1 MLREPVRGTA
11 AVRLGGRPVGVLEFQ
26 RGGCTFRYTDDQ
38 FDPQHPVLGQVF
50 EERPRARHRSRV
62 GLPHWFA
69 NLLPE
74 VGSGL
79 RRYYMAQW
87 GDRHLDDARLL
98 LALGEDLPGAVTVSP
113 LDIPQSGI
121 LIRPAVAQASTERIH
136 LSSLAGAQLK
146 MSVVRSGERLTLPA
160 HGGSGELIAKLPE
173 RTFDNL
179 CENEYLM
186 MRWAAAAGLDVP
198 AVELVSAGRIP
209 QIFETVLE
217 PSSLVYL
224 VARFDRGEAGAKIHI
239 EDFAQVVDVPPALR
253 DQGATYDTIA
263 ATLNELTGEGGAM
276 EYVSRLVAMVLMG
289 NTDAHLKNWSLI
301 YADGHTPQLSPAYD
315 LVSST
320 AYRRL
325 ALSALTFSLGGEKA
339 PNQVDLE
346 CFRRLAGMAGMAE
359 EAVVDVAAGTAEAMA
374 QAWPDI
380 RREDGG
386 LFPALAEHIDARLA
400 KHPLLP

>member
-1 MLREPVRGTA
+1 MWHKPVSGTA
-11 AVRLGGRPVGVLEFQ
+11 QVRLSGRPVGVLEFRQ
-26 RGGCTFRYTDDQ
+26 GGSIFRYTDD
-38 FDPQHPVLGQVF
+38 FLDPRHPVLGQVF
-50 EERPRARHRSRV
+50 EERPRARHRSPV

-113 LDIPQSGI
+113 VDIPESG
-121 LIRPAVAQASTERIH
+121 LLTAPATTAVREDRMH

-146 MSVVRSGERLTLPA
+146 MSVIRSGERLTLPA
-160 HGGSGELIAKLPE
+160 RGSSGELIAKLPE
-173 RTFDNL
+173 RTFENL

-186 MRWAAAAGLDVP
+186 MRWAAAAGLEVP
-198 AVELVSAGRIP
+198 AVELVAAGRVP
-209 QIFETVLE
+209 PIFETVLE

-224 VARFDRGEAGAKIHI
+224 VSRFDRGDDVKIHI

-253 DQGATYDTIA
+253 DQGATYDSIA
-263 ATLNELTGEGGAM
+263 ASLNELTGEDGVM
-276 EYVSRLVAMVLMG
+276 EYVRRLVAMVLMG

-301 YADGHTPQLSPAYD
+301 YRDGHTSQLSPAYD

-320 AYRRL
+320 VYHRL

-346 CFRRLAGMAGMAE
+346 CFRRLADAAGVAA
-359 EAVVDVAAGTAEAMA
+359 EAVAEVAAGTAEAMA

-386 LFPALAEHIDARLA
+386 LFPALAEHIDAHIA